1 MPELRKDPV
10 ANRWVIISSERAQRP
25 HSFVTQKGE
34 RKTTFCPF
42 DYGNENITPNEIL
55 AIRPQG
61 TPANAPNWT
70 LRVVANKF
78 PALRI
83 EGELNREGEGVYDK
97 MNGIGAHEVIIE
109 TPEHDLTLSKLEKRR
124 FKDVLWAYKERM
136 IDLKKDLRFKYV
148 LVFKNQGEQAGASLS
163 HSHSQLIALPIVPKR
178 VLEELEN
185 CSRYY
190 NFKERCLICDIVRQE
205 IQQST
210 RVVAENNDFLA
221 FTPFAPRFPF
231 EVWLLPKRHES
242 AYEFITE
249 EKLESLSMIFQS
261 ILQKIDIVLEEPAYN
276 FVLHS
281 TPFTDV
287 HNNYYHWHFE
297 IIPKLTKVAGFE
309 WGSGFYINPTPPEE
323 AAKYL
328 REA

>member
-25 HSFVTQKGE
+25 HSFVTQKVE
-34 RKTTFCPF
+34 RKTSFCPF
-42 DYGNENITPNEIL
+42 DYGNENITPKEIL
-55 AIRPQG
+55 AIRPPG
-61 TPANAPNWT
+61 SPPNAPNWT
-70 LRVVANKF
+70 LRVVPNKF

-109 TPEHDLTLSKLEKRR
+109 TPNHELTLAQLERR
-124 FKDVLWAYKERM
+124 NFRDVLWAYRERM
-136 IDLKKDLRFKYV
+136 SDLKKDIRFKYV
-148 LVFKNQGEQAGASLS
+148 IVFKNHGEQAGASLP

-178 VLEELEN
+178 VLEEMEN

-205 IQQST
+205 IQQGI
-210 RVVAENNDFLA
+210 RIVAENNDFVA
-221 FTPFAPRFPF
+221 FSPFAPRFPF
-231 EVWLLPKRHES
+231 EVWLLPKKHES
-242 AYEFITE
+242 SYEYISDD
-249 EKLESLSMIFQS
+249 KLDTLSLIFQS
-261 ILQKIDIVLEEPAYN
+261 VLQKINVVLEEPDYN

-287 HNNYYHWHFE
+287 YNNYYHWHFE

>member
-25 HSFVTQKGE
+25 HSFVTQKIE
-34 RKTTFCPF
+34 RKTSFCPF

-61 TPANAPNWT
+61 TPPNTPNWT

-83 EGELNREGEGVYDK
+83 EGDLNREGEGVYDK

-109 TPEHDLTLSKLEKRR
+109 TPEHDLTLSKLERRR

-136 IDLKKDLRFKYV
+136 TDLKKDLRFKYV
-148 LVFKNQGEQAGASLS
+148 LVFKNQGEQAGASLP

-190 NFKERCLICDIVRQE
+190 NFKERCLICDIIRQE
-205 IQQST
+205 IQQGV

-221 FTPFAPRFPF
+221 FCPFAPRFPF

-242 AYEFITE
+242 AYEFTSE

-261 ILQKIDIVLEEPAYN
+261 VLQKIDTVLEEPAYN

-287 HNNYYHWHFE
+287 YNNYYHWHFE

>member
-25 HSFVTQKGE
+25 HSFVTQKAE
-34 RKTTFCPF
+34 RKTSFCPF

-55 AIRPQG
+55 AIRPHG
-61 TPANAPNWT
+61 TPPNAPNWT

-124 FKDVLWAYKERM
+124 FKDVLWSYKERM
-136 IDLKKDLRFKYV
+136 TDLKKDLRFKYV
-148 LVFKNQGEQAGASLS
+148 LVFKNQGEQAGASLP

-190 NFKERCLICDIVRQE
+190 NFKERCLICDIIRQE
-205 IQQST
+205 IQQGV

-221 FTPFAPRFPF
+221 FCPFAPRFPF

-242 AYEFITE
+242 AYEFISD

-261 ILQKIDIVLEEPAYN
+261 VLQKIDIVLEEPAYN

-287 HNNYYHWHFE
+287 YNNYYHWHFE

>member
-25 HSFVTQKGE
+25 HSFVTQKTE
-34 RKTTFCPF
+34 KKVTFCPF

-61 TPANAPNWT
+61 TPPNTPNWT

-83 EGELNREGEGVYDK
+83 EGDLNKEGEGVYDK

-109 TPEHDLTLSKLEKRR
+109 TPDHDLTLSRISRKYFR
-124 FKDVLWAYKERM
+124 DVLWAYRERM
-136 IDLKKDLRFKYV
+136 SDLKKDVRFKYV
-148 LVFKNQGEQAGASLS
+148 LVFKNQGEQAGASLP

-190 NFKERCLICDIVRQE
+190 NFKERCLICDIIRQE
-205 IQQST
+205 IQQGT
-210 RVVAENNDFLA
+210 RVVAENSDFIA
-221 FTPFAPRFPF
+221 FSPFAPRFPF

-242 AYEFITE
+242 AYEYISE
-249 EKLESLSMIFQS
+249 EKLDTLSLIFQTV
-261 ILQKIDIVLEEPAYN
+261 LQKIDAVLEEPDYN
-276 FVLHS
+276 FVLHNS
-281 TPFTDV
+281 
-287 HNNYYHWHFE
+287 YYHWHFE